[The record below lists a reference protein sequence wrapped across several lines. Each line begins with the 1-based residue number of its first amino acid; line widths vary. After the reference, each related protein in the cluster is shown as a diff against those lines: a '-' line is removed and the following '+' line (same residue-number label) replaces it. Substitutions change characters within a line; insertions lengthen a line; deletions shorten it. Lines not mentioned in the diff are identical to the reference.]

1 MNYYIGEIE
10 TYFGESEVST
20 TIKFKTEGD
29 PDEYLDRLA
38 SMFWGSEV
46 DQEDDSS
53 LYDFGDKSTC
63 GGRWQEVN
71 QEIYQAITLLPELRL
86 NEEIQHDQ

>member
-1 MNYYIGEIE
+1 
-10 TYFGESEVST
+10 V
-20 TIKFKTEGD
+20 KFQTEGN
-29 PDEYLDRLA
+29 PDDYLDGLA

-46 DQEDDSS
+46 DQDDDSS

-71 QEIYQAITLLPELRL
+71 QEIYEAITLLPELRL
-86 NEEIQHDQ
+86 NKGE

>member
-1 MNYYIGEIE
+1 MKYYIGEIE
-10 TYFGESEVST
+10 TYFGESEVNT
-20 TIKFKTEGD
+20 TVKFQTEGN
-29 PDEYLDRLA
+29 PDDYLDGLA

-46 DQEDDSS
+46 YLDDDLS

-71 QEIYQAITLLPELRL
+71 QEIYEAITLLPELRL
-86 NEEIQHDQ
+86 NKGETA